1 MSPLYSMNTH
11 KSLVLGEICD
21 INFEGLTKVN
31 SKNLSYKVC
40 LAYKLPVDIISVY
53 TVQWSLKLNLD

>member
-1 MSPLYSMNTH
+1 MRPLHSISTH

-31 SKNLSYKVC
+31 SKNLSCKDC
-40 LAYKLPVDIISVY
+40 PKIDFPLGI
-53 TVQWSLKLNLD
+53 NR